1 MRVPVIGN
9 LTLMSKPAPS
19 YLTALLAELREGD
32 VSAREEFVTL
42 VYPELRRIA
51 AGFLRKERH
60 GHTSRPTGL
69 AHEVYLRLF
78 GRGDIEWQN
87 RAHFF
92 AAVAREMRHLLV
104 DHARARNAIKR
115 GEGNIRIPLTGLHT
129 TSDVPDDD
137 LLALDE
143 ALARL
148 EAIDP
153 RASRVV
159 ELRFFTGLSERETA
173 EALNISIST
182 LKRDWNF
189 AKAWLFDQIGPL
201 GVN

>member
-92 AAVAREMRHLLV
+92 AAVAR
-104 DHARARNAIKR
+104 
-115 GEGNIRIPLTGLHT
+115 
-129 TSDVPDDD
+129 
-137 LLALDE
+137 
-143 ALARL
+143 
-148 EAIDP
+148 
-153 RASRVV
+153 
-159 ELRFFTGLSERETA
+159 
-173 EALNISIST
+173 
-182 LKRDWNF
+182 
-189 AKAWLFDQIGPL
+189 
-201 GVN
+201 